1 MSYPTFAA
9 EKVLNELQINSP
21 DDLRYLDEIA
31 WTRGA
36 LVRQMPLSSAEARL
50 TIYRD
55 KAVIT
60 ISSMVSNPQRK
71 RFSIAHELGHLE
83 IHRHRNL
90 LSVCLSDD
98 INYNEVKDAGK
109 QLEQEANEF
118 ASAFLLPERFFEPLC
133 NTEDPSLNYIEGLAR
148 LFNTSLTATAL
159 RYVHYSYEPV
169 ALIYSEN
176 QHIKWVQQSTELKDL
191 RFFINGRRKLD
202 STSMAIRQSSKQ
214 QHVFANIWFDEG
226 EFDVDAKLMEHSWQM
241 PNHNAIL
248 TLLWLDQEIIDEDDD
263 DDRF

>member
-98 INYNEVKDAGK
+98 INYNEVKDTGK
-109 QLEQEANEF
+109 KLEQEANEF
-118 ASAFLLPERFFEPLC
+118 ASAFLLPER
-133 NTEDPSLNYIEGLAR
+133 
-148 LFNTSLTATAL
+148 
-159 RYVHYSYEPV
+159 
-169 ALIYSEN
+169 
-176 QHIKWVQQSTELKDL
+176 
-191 RFFINGRRKLD
+191 
-202 STSMAIRQSSKQ
+202 
-214 QHVFANIWFDEG
+214 
-226 EFDVDAKLMEHSWQM
+226 
-241 PNHNAIL
+241 
-248 TLLWLDQEIIDEDDD
+248 
-263 DDRF
+263 